1 MLKRSGGT
9 HRYVVLAFISSRVP
23 TQLFESD
30 LVLDRGSSHFV
41 STGLKASS
49 VLRLHRLI
57 TVSESLI
64 RRELGRLSSAL
75 QQEVDD
81 RLRRLFGL

>member
-1 MLKRSGGT
+1 
-9 HRYVVLAFISSRVP
+9 VVLAFISSKVP
-23 TQLFESD
+23 TQLIESD
-30 LVLDRGSSHFV
+30 LVLDHGDTHFV

-64 RRELGRLSSAL
+64 RRELGRLPSAL
-75 QQEVDD
+75 QQEVDN

>member
-9 HRYVVLAFISSRVP
+9 HRHVVLAFISSRVP

-75 QQEVDD
+75 QQEVDG